1 MVSLGI
7 ALLLWAV
14 PLGGDT
20 QAPGSR
26 PAETV
31 RVIVLGTTDM
41 HGNLRPYD
49 YLAGKPAE
57 RGLAKVAGYVRQ
69 VRSRQP
75 NTLVVDSGD
84 SFQGSPLAF
93 LSAMK
98 FPSEPNPLV
107 ATMNAI
113 GYDAIAVG
121 NHDFEFGAETLCR
134 LRKEAR
140 FPILAANVVSPSD
153 AVCSQ
158 FAPYVIRQV
167 AGVRVA
173 ILGMVTPSTPHW
185 VPPEDLQGY
194 EFRDIVETARE
205 YVPRLRR
212 QADLVLIVVHS
223 GLGRGVEAA
232 LPQEQEFPEENR
244 CLDLAQQVPGI
255 DVIFVGHSHGEL
267 AGREVNGVL
276 LVQAKYWAQSVAQ
289 VEFLLA
295 RHSDRW
301 KVRERRSRVVPMDAA
316 IAADPEVLELTRAAH
331 ERTEAYLNTVV
342 GHLEHDLDGRT
353 GRFEDHPLVD
363 LIQRAQ
369 LRATQAEVSLATLF
383 SNRSYMRAG
392 PVRMRDV
399 YRLYYYDNRLYL
411 VETTGAQLKQTLE
424 YAAGYFRQFPWP
436 QGTLLLTNFRGY
448 HYDMAEGVSYRIDLS
463 RPPGE
468 RILDLQFQGAPLA
481 PDRRLR
487 LALNS
492 HRWSGG
498 GGYEMIRH
506 ARIIRRAGRDVRELI
521 ADYLLEH
528 KQVPPEVNHNWAI
541 FPAAARDALLRA
553 VSPD

>member
-1 MVSLGI
+1 MCLAA
-7 ALLLWAV
+7 ALLLLAV
-14 PLGGDT
+14 PAGRG
-20 QAPGSR
+20 APAASGS
-26 PAETV
+26 AGETV
-31 RVIVLGTTDM
+31 HLTVLGTTDT
-41 HGNLRPYD
+41 HGNLWPYD
-49 YLAGKPAE
+49 YLAGKPVE
-57 RGLAKVAGYVRQ
+57 RGLAKVASYVKQ
-69 VRSRQP
+69 VRTRQP

-84 SFQGSPLAF
+84 SFQGSPLAY
-93 LSAMK
+93 LSAVK
-98 FPSEPNPLV
+98 FPREANPLV
-107 ATMNAI
+107 AAMNAI
-113 GYDAIAVG
+113 GYDAIATG

-140 FPILAANVVSPSD
+140 FPILAANVVSPPNAACRS
-153 AVCSQ
+153 
-158 FAPYVIRQV
+158 FPPFVIRQV
-167 AGVRVA
+167 GGVRVA

-194 EFRDIVETARE
+194 EFRDIVETAQQ

-212 QADLVLIVVHS
+212 EADLVLIVVHS
-223 GLGRGVEAA
+223 GLGRGVETV

-244 CLDLAQQVPGI
+244 TLDLAQEVPGI
-255 DVIFVGHSHGEL
+255 DAIFVGHSHGEL

-276 LVQAKYWAQSVAQ
+276 LVQAKYWGQSVAQ

-295 RHSDRW
+295 RQADRW
-301 KVRERRSRVVPMDAA
+301 KVRERHSRVVPMDAA

-331 ERTEAYLNTVV
+331 ERTQAYLNTVV
-342 GHLEHDLDGRT
+342 GHLERDLDGRT
-353 GRFEDHPLVD
+353 GRFEDNPLVD

-369 LRATQAEVSLATLF
+369 LHHSQAEVSLATLF

-399 YRLYYYDNRLYL
+399 YRLYYYDNRLYM
-411 VETTGAQLKQTLE
+411 VEITGAQLKEVLE

-436 QGTLLLTNFRGY
+436 EGSSSLTNFRGY

-463 RPPGE
+463 RPPGK

-506 ARIIRRAGRDVRELI
+506 ARIIRRVGTDVRELI
-521 ADYLLEH
+521 ADYLRERH
-528 KQVPPEVNHNWAI
+528 QAPTDANHNWAI
-541 FPAAARDALLRA
+541 FPSAARDALLRS
-553 VSPD
+553 VPPD